1 MAGDVNLR
9 DIITY
14 IIRGGWPGNLN
25 TPVENAG
32 LLPAEY
38 LTAVI
43 EDDVYRIDNIKRNP
57 SKMRLLLRSLAR
69 NEGTTVTNKMLRND
83 VKEIDEEDID
93 ADTVSSYLDVFKR
106 LFLTDNL
113 EPYAS
118 RIRSSV
124 RVKQAEKRLFSDPS
138 LACALLKASPEHLL
152 NDLETL
158 GFLFES
164 LCERDLKIYA
174 QSFGGHVYHYQ
185 DYANKKLMPWWKCRM
200 GDGAPS
206 KLNWEHIKS
215 TKLPEI

>member
-1 MAGDVNLR
+1 MHSGAGRIARLRMRPMSLYESGESSGKISLKQLCEGKISPAMTGDVNLR

-25 TPVENAG
+25 TPVEKAG

-124 RVKQAEKRLFSDPS
+124 RVKQAEK
-138 LACALLKASPEHLL
+138 
-152 NDLETL
+152 
-158 GFLFES
+158 
-164 LCERDLKIYA
+164 
-174 QSFGGHVYHYQ
+174 
-185 DYANKKLMPWWKCRM
+185 
-200 GDGAPS
+200 
-206 KLNWEHIKS
+206 
-215 TKLPEI
+215 